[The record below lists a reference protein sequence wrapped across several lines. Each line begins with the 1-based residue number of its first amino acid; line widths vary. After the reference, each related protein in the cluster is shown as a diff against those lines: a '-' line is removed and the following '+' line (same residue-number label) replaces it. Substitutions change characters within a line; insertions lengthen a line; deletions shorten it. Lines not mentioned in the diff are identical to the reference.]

1 MNLLTCL
8 SRRGQN
14 HPLVQT
20 PNILEL
26 TSNSSIAIDFLD
38 REFSNVDDIGIA
50 FVYFDDARTV
60 TAEDIIGSLVK
71 HLVHRRGN
79 PSQDLTDLYSQ
90 HTERRTHPTYLELSM
105 ILETEAREFSKVFV
119 VIDAL
124 DECPVRNDTR
134 TKILTELSKLSTV
147 RVMITG
153 RPHVTAVVLSSLG
166 EVCQVQIR
174 ARDEDIDKYTEE
186 RIHLNENLSRHCLR
200 SEGLEE
206 TIRQTVVSK
215 AGGM

>member
-1 MNLLTCL
+1 M
-8 SRRGQN
+8 
-14 HPLVQT
+14 
-20 PNILEL
+20 
-26 TSNSSIAIDFLD
+26 
-38 REFSNVDDIGIA
+38 
-50 FVYFDDARTV
+50 

-71 HLVHRRGN
+71 QLLHRRGN
-79 PSQDLTDLYSQ
+79 PSKGLTDLYSQ
-90 HTERRTHPTYLELSM
+90 HTERKTRPTYLELAKL
-105 ILETEAREFSKVFV
+105 LEAEVREFSKVFV

-124 DECPVRNDTR
+124 DECPVQNDTR
-134 TKILTELSKLSTV
+134 TKILKEVSKLSTV
-147 RVMITG
+147 RVMMTG
-153 RPHVTAVVLSSLG
+153 RPHVTAVMLSSFG
-166 EVCQVQIR
+166 EACDVPIR